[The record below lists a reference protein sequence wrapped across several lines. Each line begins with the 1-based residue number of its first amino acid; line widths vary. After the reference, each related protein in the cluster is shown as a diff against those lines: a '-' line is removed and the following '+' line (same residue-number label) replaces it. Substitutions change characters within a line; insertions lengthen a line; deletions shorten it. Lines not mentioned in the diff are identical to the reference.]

1 MTQEYRMT
9 TVNHSQELTKE
20 SPQIKQSLGLSGNE
34 IYQLAAS
41 LLREKK
47 SFWLISRFLEQGKA
61 VFYKCFLLNLIRLV
75 EST

>member
-1 MTQEYRMT
+1 MT

-34 IYQLAAS
+34 IYHFAGI

-47 SFWLISRFLEQGKA
+47 VSIPRLRGFTWQNLSGGLLRGRRFSDNMFVCARK
-61 VFYKCFLLNLIRLV
+61 
-75 EST
+75 T